1 MAVIDLSQLPAPQIV
16 DVPDFETLLAERKAE
31 FVALHPKDEQEAVI
45 RTLELESEPVT
56 KLLQENAYRELLLRQ
71 RINEAAQAVMVAYA
85 MGGDLDQL
93 AANYNVK
100 RLTVTPADNDAVPP
114 VAAVMES
121 DEALRLRVP
130 AAFEGLSVAG
140 PTAAYEFHARSAD
153 GRVADASAT
162 SPAPAEVVLTVLSRE
177 GDGTAEKDLLDVVEK
192 ALNSENV
199 RPVADRLT
207 VRSAEIIPYR
217 VEATIFLYPGP
228 EAEPVS
234 AKTVLR
240 AVAVMFMNPLAVLRG
255 GLAAAGT
262 VLRVLADQLDLELDD
277 ADGKIVLP
285 RRGAVITLALGWKGQ
300 PLFPKGAFTVDEIEH
315 TGAPDRL
322 TIRARSADFR
332 ETLNTRREKSWHK
345 TTVGEVV
352 KEIAARHKLKMA
364 LGKNLSDKPVEHIDQ
379 TNESDGSFLMRLAR
393 QYGAIASVKN
403 GNLLFI
409 RQGQG
414 KSATGKPLPVISIT
428 RKDGDSH
435 RFTLADR
442 GAYTGVIASWLHTRE
457 PAKKESTTVKRKRRT
472 KKQKK
477 EPEAKQGDYLVGT
490 DENVLVLNRTYAN
503 RSNAERAAKM
513 QWERLQRGVASFS
526 LQLAEGRADLYT
538 EMPVKVSGFKQPID
552 DAEWTITTLTHTVS
566 PDNGFTTSLELEV
579 KIDDFEIE

>member
-31 FVALHPKDEQEAVI
+31 FVVLHPKDEQEAVI

-199 RPVADRLT
+199 RPVADR
-207 VRSAEIIPYR
+207 
-217 VEATIFLYPGP
+217 
-228 EAEPVS
+228 
-234 AKTVLR
+234 
-240 AVAVMFMNPLAVLRG
+240 
-255 GLAAAGT
+255 
-262 VLRVLADQLDLELDD
+262 
-277 ADGKIVLP
+277 
-285 RRGAVITLALGWKGQ
+285 
-300 PLFPKGAFTVDEIEH
+300 
-315 TGAPDRL
+315 
-322 TIRARSADFR
+322 
-332 ETLNTRREKSWHK
+332 
-345 TTVGEVV
+345 
-352 KEIAARHKLKMA
+352 
-364 LGKNLSDKPVEHIDQ
+364 
-379 TNESDGSFLMRLAR
+379 SDGSQRRNHPVPCGSYHFSLSGTGSRA
-393 QYGAIASVKN
+393 GN
-403 GNLLFI
+403 GS
-409 RQGQG
+409 G
-414 KSATGKPLPVISIT
+414 KSQPAEV
-428 RKDGDSH
+428 H
-435 RFTLADR
+435 RQSDA
-442 GAYTGVIASWLHTRE
+442 A
-457 PAKKESTTVKRKRRT
+457 
-472 KKQKK
+472 
-477 EPEAKQGDYLVGT
+477 
-490 DENVLVLNRTYAN
+490 
-503 RSNAERAAKM
+503 RS
-513 QWERLQRGVASFS
+513 G
-526 LQLAEGRADLYT
+526 Y
-538 EMPVKVSGFKQPID
+538 
-552 DAEWTITTLTHTVS
+552 S
-566 PDNGFTTSLELEV
+566 P
-579 KIDDFEIE
+579 